1 MMYHV
6 TIISCCMVIFLKLAR
21 LCPPRLGTKEERT
34 ASQCRA
40 PNLKKSWRNSV
51 PFGVSKTSEIINA
64 SFRDG
69 RYGTHISSGIH
80 LKCNAFSPS
89 PPLAFQKTLCRVFSG
104 QRHFALWKHLQLRQ
118 GLYRVAVGAST
129 VAPAKGPWSST
140 YAVEILSRFVEHD
153 GGN

>member
-6 TIISCCMVIFLKLAR
+6 TIISCCMIIFLKLAR

-51 PFGVSKTSEIINA
+51 PFGVSKTSETINA

-89 PPLAFQKTLCRVFSG
+89 PPLAFQKNFMQGILGATPLCLMEASPASSRAIPCSS
-104 QRHFALWKHLQLRQ
+104 RSLHSRTRQ
-118 GLYRVAVGAST
+118 GPMVEYVCRRNFVT
-129 VAPAKGPWSST
+129 VC
-140 YAVEILSRFVEHD
+140 
-153 GGN
+153 